1 MSAAY
6 FCHISFPCCSGARVT
21 FHILF
26 LWLRVTI
33 LSAALV
39 VAVPALHFTFY
50 SPPLEGCPRYI
61 SHFIPLL
68 WRGARQGG
76 VVALSRS
83 GIL

>member
-33 LSAALV
+33 LSSALV
-39 VAVPALHFTFY
+39 VAVPVRAEWFSFPSSGGVPALHFTFY
-50 SPPLEGCPRYI
+50 SPPLEGCPPGRGGC
-61 SHFIPLL
+61 PLEE
-68 WRGARQGG
+68 
-76 VVALSRS
+76 
-83 GIL
+83 

>member
-50 SPPLEGCPRYI
+50 SPPLEGCPPGRGGC
-61 SHFIPLL
+61 PLEEWNSL
-68 WRGARQGG
+68 N
-76 VVALSRS
+76 VSSLSR
-83 GIL
+83 